1 MKAIILAGGLGT
13 RLGNLTE
20 SIPKP
25 MVKIDNKP
33 ILYHIMS
40 TFSKHG
46 INDFVIALG
55 YKSEVIKEY
64 FLNFKERN
72 SNFLINIKS
81 GKKEYHNEILNN
93 WNVSLVDTGIDT
105 MTGGRIKRIEDYIKD
120 EEDFIVTYG
129 DGLCNVNINELIKFH
144 KSHGKIA
151 TVTAVRPSAR
161 FGELEIVKNVVKS
174 FKEKPQ
180 TNKGRINGGFFVFN
194 KKFFQFIDDNDNVIL
209 EADPLER
216 VADIGE
222 LMAFKHDGFWQCM
235 DTPRDK
241 DLLEKLS
248 KESKK
253 YPWLQ

>member
-40 TFSKHG
+40 TFSKYG

-55 YKSEVIKEY
+55 YKSEVIKDY

-81 GKKEYHNEILNN
+81 GKIEYHNEVVNN
-93 WNVSLVDTGIDT
+93 WNVSLVDTGLNT
-105 MTGGRIKRIEDYIKD
+105 MTGGRIKRVQDYIED

-129 DGLCNVNINELIKFH
+129 DGLCNVNLNKLIKFH

-161 FGELEIVKNVVKS
+161 FGELEIDKDIVKS

-180 TNKGRINGGFFVFN
+180 TNKGRINGGFFVFS
-194 KKFFQFIDDNDNVIL
+194 KKFFEFIDNKDSVVL

-216 VADIGE
+216 VAEIGE
-222 LMAFKHDGFWQCM
+222 SMAFKHDGFWQCM

-241 DLLEKLS
+241 DLLEKLCS
-248 KESKK
+248 ESDK
-253 YPWLQ
+253 YPWL

>member
-20 SIPKP
+20 TIPKP

-33 ILYHIMS
+33 IIYHIMS
-40 TFSKHG
+40 TFSKFG
-46 INDFVIALG
+46 INDFIIALG
-55 YKSEVIKEY
+55 YKSEVIKDY

-72 SNFLINIKS
+72 SNFQINTKT
-81 GKKEYHNEILNN
+81 GNPEFFDEVPNN
-93 WNVSLVDTGIDT
+93 WNISLVDTGINT
-105 MTGGRIKRIEDYIKD
+105 MTGGRVKKIQDYIKD
-120 EEDFIVTYG
+120 EDNFLLTYG

-151 TVTAVRPSAR
+151 TVTAVRPNAR
-161 FGELEIVKNVVKS
+161 FGELVIENDLVKS

-180 TNKGRINGGFFVFN
+180 TDKGRINGGFFVFN
-194 KKFFQFIDDNDNVIL
+194 KRFFEFIDDNENAVL
-209 EADPLER
+209 EAEPLER
-216 VADIGE
+216 VTEMNE

-248 KESKK
+248 QESNK

>member
-1 MKAIILAGGLGT
+1 MKAVILAGGLGS

-20 SIPKP
+20 TIPKP
-25 MVKIDNKP
+25 MVEIDNKP

-55 YKSEVIKEY
+55 YKSEVIKDY

-72 SNFLINIKS
+72 SNFTVNT
-81 GKKEYHNEILNN
+81 KKGDIQFLDEVPDN
-93 WNVSLVDTGIDT
+93 WNVSLVDTGVNT
-105 MTGGRIKRIEDYIKD
+105 MTGGRVKRVKDYLKD
-120 EEDFIVTYG
+120 EDDFILTYG

-151 TVTAVRPSAR
+151 TVTAVRPNAR
-161 FGELEIVKNVVKS
+161 FGELLIDKDSVMS

-180 TNKGRINGGFFVFN
+180 TDKGRINGGFFVFN
-194 KKFFQFIDDNDNVIL
+194 KRFFEFIDNEDNIVL
-209 EADPLER
+209 EAEPLEK
-216 VADIGE
+216 VTEIGE

-241 DLLEKLS
+241 DLLEKIC
-248 KESKK
+248 KESNK

>member
-55 YKSEVIKEY
+55 YKSEIIKDY

-72 SNFLINIKS
+72 SNFHINIKS
-81 GKKEYHNEILNN
+81 GKTEYYNEVLNN

-105 MTGGRIKRIEDYIKD
+105 MTGGRVKRIKEYLK
-120 EEDFIVTYG
+120 EEDDFLLTYG
-129 DGLCNVNINELIKFH
+129 DGLCNVNIAELIKFH
-144 KSHGKIA
+144 KSHQKIA
-151 TVTAVRPSAR
+151 TVTAVRPNAR
-161 FGELEIVKNVVKS
+161 FGELVIDNESVKS

-180 TNKGRINGGFFVFN
+180 TDKGRINGGFFVFN
-194 KKFFQFIDDNDNVIL
+194 KRVFDFIDNDKTVL
-209 EADPLER
+209 EAEPLEKITEQ
-216 VADIGE
+216 DE
-222 LMAFKHDGFWQCM
+222 LKAFKHDGFWQCM

-241 DLLEKLS
+241 EFLENIS
-248 KESKK
+248 QTSDK
-253 YPWLQ
+253 YPWLK